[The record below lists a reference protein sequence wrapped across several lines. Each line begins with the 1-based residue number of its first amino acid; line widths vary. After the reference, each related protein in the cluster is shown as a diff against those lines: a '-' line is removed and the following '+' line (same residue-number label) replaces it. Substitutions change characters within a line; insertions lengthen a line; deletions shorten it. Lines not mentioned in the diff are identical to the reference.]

1 MLPGEWPGRWSTSKD
16 RSPQSTTSPSS
27 STRVAGRRRD
37 LSHHRHPGGRHRV
50 DEQLRDVIASIA
62 VRPEHRVAVVLGHER
77 RAHRSREVGCFGP
90 VDRPLL
96 ELVHAADVVGVAV
109 GRHGEHAM
117 TELMLD
123 EVSERREP
131 ERGVD
136 DEIAVTA
143 AYVPHVAPQQRM
155 HMRFGDERD
164 AVADAPDDPPG
175 VSDGQLAAYEQ
186 PLVLPQLGQA

>member
-1 MLPGEWPGRWSTSKD
+1 
-16 RSPQSTTSPSS
+16 
-27 STRVAGRRRD
+27 
-37 LSHHRHPGGRHRV
+37 
-50 DEQLRDVIASIA
+50 
-62 VRPEHRVAVVLGHER
+62 
-77 RAHRSREVGCFGP
+77 
-90 VDRPLL
+90 
-96 ELVHAADVVGVAV
+96 
-109 GRHGEHAM
+109 M

-123 EVSERREP
+123 EVSEGREP

-136 DEIAVTA
+136 HEIAVTA